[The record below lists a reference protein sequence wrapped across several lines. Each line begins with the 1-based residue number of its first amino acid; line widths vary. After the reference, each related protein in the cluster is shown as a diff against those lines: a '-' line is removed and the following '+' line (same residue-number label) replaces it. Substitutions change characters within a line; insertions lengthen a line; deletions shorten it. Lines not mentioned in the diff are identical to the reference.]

1 MQQCL
6 VSLSLSL
13 SSSSVFPLFFH
24 RDIHGS
30 ELLSDR
36 YGSLVPKMVY
46 ETQTETQQRAKA
58 S

>member
-13 SSSSVFPLFFH
+13 FKFCVSFIFFH
-24 RDIHGS
+24 RDIHRS

-46 ETQTETQQRAKA
+46 ETQTETQQSAKA

>member
-1 MQQCL
+1 MQHL
-6 VSLSLSL
+6 PSLSLSL
-13 SSSSVFPLFFH
+13 QVLCFIFFH
-24 RDIHGS
+24 RDIHRS

-46 ETQTETQQRAKA
+46 ETETETQQSAKA